1 MIVCSNCG
9 KEQEPGNFCEACG
22 HSLKAEETQQVQQ
35 QETATP
41 TAAEASSTEVE
52 QPKTST
58 TSTAGE
64 NATLEKVKE
73 ESTAYWNYFVN
84 RLKNPD
90 TALKNDNSLVSSIIT
105 GILLPLAIS
114 LFFYGLI
121 NTTYKQFVGGFFEQG
136 VEGLP
141 FFALTIR
148 IFFVILLL
156 FLSGL
161 VANFV
166 VLKLAKNEIS
176 FQSLLAKY
184 TGIAVPYTALFV
196 ILALLSLIGLFT
208 ISEDSLSFSLL
219 FSILFSVII
228 LINPIIIVFNELRKQ
243 KHPYAYYFSLLSLII
258 NGIILAIITKLF
270 VERLMTLL
278 EEAAYFF

>member
-22 HSLKAEETQQVQQ
+22 QSLKVEETQQ
-35 QETATP
+35 ETTTTPVATEV
-41 TAAEASSTEVE
+41 ASTETE
-52 QPKTST
+52 QKTTTEESG

-90 TALKNDNSLVSSIIT
+90 TALKNDSSLVSSIVT

-114 LFFYGLI
+114 IFFYGLI
-121 NTTYKQFVGGFFEQG
+121 NTTYKQFVGGFFGQG
-136 VEGLP
+136 VESLP
-141 FFALTIR
+141 FFTLTIR
-148 IFFVILLL
+148 LFIVILIL

-161 VANFV
+161 VANLA

-176 FQSLLAKY
+176 FPSLLAKY

-196 ILALLSLIGLFT
+196 VLALLSLLGTFT
-208 ISEDSLSFSLL
+208 ISEDSLVFSLL

-228 LINPIIIVFNELRKQ
+228 LINPIIVVFHELLIQ
-243 KHPYAYYFSLLSLII
+243 KHRYTYYFSLLALLI

-270 VERLMTLL
+270 VERLLSL
-278 EEAAYFF
+278 VEEAVRLF